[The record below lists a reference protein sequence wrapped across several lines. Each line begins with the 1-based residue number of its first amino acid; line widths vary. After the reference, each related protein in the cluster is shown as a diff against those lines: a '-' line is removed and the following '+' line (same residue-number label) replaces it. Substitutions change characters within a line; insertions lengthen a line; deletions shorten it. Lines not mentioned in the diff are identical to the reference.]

1 MLDKDIQK
9 LQELAEKKLAQG
21 MSKEEALRSLQ
32 QAGILD
38 SKGNFTA
45 PYQNLGRAVASYK

>member
-1 MLDKDIQK
+1 MSDDDIQK

-21 MSKEEALRSLQ
+21 MSKEEALCSLQ

-38 SKGNFTA
+38 SNGNFTA
-45 PYQNLGRAVASYK
+45 PYQNLAKVVLTRK